1 MPRLLYNFSTLR
13 KQIGGQRMKNRG
25 KVGLREE
32 WDWNSIFFFFEDE
45 KQDEPSSFA
54 FLLRFFEFYSK
65 SRWKNSSTSFEL
77 IDVYVNYP
85 HIVRYIGGSFPW
97 NLILRE
103 TRICESS
110 HHRMRARKKDR
121 KIAWK
126 SYSLLQWTIEEEQ
139 MTLAAEKGKIFFD
152 NWGMKF
158 SYPCDGQCVT
168 GEREADKE
176 RTGYIARKGSGESG
190 ANLLHDG
197 LRCRGRCSEREKKRE
212 EKKREKKK
220 ITLAL
225 ELAMRL
231 AYSCAAL
238 SRVFRC
244 LTTTTTTT
252 ATDGALPTYS

>member
-97 NLILRE
+97 FFAKLGYAKARIIVCARERRIEKLHGRVILSSNGQLRKNKWLSRRKRE
-103 TRICESS
+103 
-110 HHRMRARKKDR
+110 
-121 KIAWK
+121 
-126 SYSLLQWTIEEEQ
+126 
-139 MTLAAEKGKIFFD
+139 
-152 NWGMKF
+152 KF
-158 SYPCDGQCVT
+158 SSITGGWNSAIPDGQCVT

-197 LRCRGRCSEREKKRE
+197 LRCRGRCSEREKKKGG
-212 EKKREKKK
+212 KKEREKKK
-220 ITLAL
+220 LL
-225 ELAMRL
+225 
-231 AYSCAAL
+231 
-238 SRVFRC
+238 
-244 LTTTTTTT
+244 
-252 ATDGALPTYS
+252 

>member
-54 FLLRFFEFYSK
+54 FPLLRVLFEKPLEKLFHELWTYRRIRKLSTYS
-65 SRWKNSSTSFEL
+65 S
-77 IDVYVNYP
+77 VYRRKLP
-85 HIVRYIGGSFPW
+85 
-97 NLILRE
+97 LILRE

-168 GEREADKE
+168 GEREADKK

-197 LRCRGRCSEREKKRE
+197 LRCRGRCSEREKKKGG
-212 EKKREKKK
+212 KKEREKKK
-220 ITLAL
+220 LL
-225 ELAMRL
+225 
-231 AYSCAAL
+231 
-238 SRVFRC
+238 
-244 LTTTTTTT
+244 
-252 ATDGALPTYS
+252 